1 MGKGTIHIYV
11 PEENGES
18 SAAYGRALLDAAGGK
33 KVVVIQ
39 FIKEKSVGNSDFFKK
54 MEPEMKLFSFEDI
67 RNGINYARKVL
78 ATEEC
83 DLLLLADILEL
94 VKTGSVT
101 GADLK
106 NILDAQGETDIILTG
121 QFHGEEISA
130 LAEKVY
136 RFVC

>member
-11 PEENGES
+11 PEENGENA
-18 SAAYGRALLDAAGGK
+18 AAYGRALLSAAGGK

-39 FIKEKSVGNSDFFKK
+39 FIKDKFIDKADFFKK

-83 DLLLLADILEL
+83 NLILLIDILEL
-94 VKTGSVT
+94 LKTGKITV
-101 GADLK
+101 ADLK
-106 NILDAQGETDIILTG
+106 IILDAQGETDIILTG
-121 QFHGEEISA
+121 KNPVEEISC